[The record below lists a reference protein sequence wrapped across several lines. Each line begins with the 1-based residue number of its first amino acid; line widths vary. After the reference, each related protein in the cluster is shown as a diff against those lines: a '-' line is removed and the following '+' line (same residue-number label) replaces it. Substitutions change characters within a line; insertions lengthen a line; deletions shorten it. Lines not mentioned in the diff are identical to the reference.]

1 MLRASK
7 TTVESYLCESWVA
20 SDVFF
25 RCVKL
30 LLVKVILTCAGP
42 QGDDSRARER
52 FDPITS
58 RCHPLSHM
66 LLILCKKHKTHR
78 TRRNLNAS
86 FCALFLHLHLCI
98 FLSLF
103 SRFACSFFFSSF
115 RLDPVIHFLLASV
128 FLLLHVGCFIFF
140 LEAQVSLSRTTK
152 L

>member
-1 MLRASK
+1 MWRASK

-103 SRFACSFFFSSF
+103 SRFACSFFSSF

-128 FLLLHVGCFIFF
+128 FFTAPCWLLAFF
-140 LEAQVSLSRTTK
+140 FGGTSLSLSRATK